1 MSGRLVESPGL
12 GFRAARMDR
21 ELTEL
26 VDAIVEVADRAR
38 DMGRLRLALEPFG
51 GSALFDAEI
60 RLNGTTSDGFCVCS
74 EVGLL

>member
-1 MSGRLVESPGL
+1 MAGRVVERPGL
-12 GFRAARMDR
+12 GFRPARMDR

-51 GSALFDAEI
+51 GSSLFDAEI
-60 RLNGTTSDGFCVCS
+60 RLNGTFSAEFCICD
-74 EVGLL
+74 EVGL